1 MPHTSENQVIAL
13 AVEEGFGE
21 IGLFGVDLNLG
32 TARER
37 TLERLCVLW
46 WLGYAEGKGITV
58 TIPKQSDLLLHP
70 LRYGYEYWEEIE
82 WCKAYLEP
90 VGLEI
95 TPWRE
100 EVRKSFH
107 QLFASGDPTE
117 PRID

>member
-58 TIPKQSDLLLHP
+58 TIPAKSSLLLHP
-70 LRYGYEYWEEIE
+70 RRYGYEYKEEIE
-82 WCKAYLEP
+82 SCNGYLEQVAVEMQP
-90 VGLEI
+90 WSGAFKGPDHKI
-95 TPWRE
+95 TI
-100 EVRKSFH
+100 
-107 QLFASGDPTE
+107 GDH
-117 PRID
+117 ID

>member
-46 WLGYAEGKGITV
+46 WLGYAQGKGVKVTV
-58 TIPKQSDLLLHP
+58 PFGSSLLDHP
-70 LRYGYEYWEEIE
+70 LRYGYDYHTENE
-82 WCKAYLEP
+82 WCKVYLEQIAI
-90 VGLEI
+90 EFKAA
-95 TPWRE
+95 RE
-100 EVRKSFH
+100 
-107 QLFASGDPTE
+107 
-117 PRID
+117 RID